1 MSIPGDLRYT
11 AAHEWLRQDGEVAVI
26 GITEHAQ
33 GELGDVVYLE
43 LPEVGGEI
51 VQGESFGVIESVKA
65 ASDLYAPISGEVT
78 AVNGA
83 LEAAPQLV
91 NESPYDGG
99 QRPVC
104 PDQRRGDG
112 SERRTG
118 SGAATGQRVALRRR
132 LAAQGSPE
140 PVRR

>member
-11 AAHEWLRQDGEVAVI
+11 AAHEWLRQDGKVAVI

-43 LPEVGGEI
+43 LPEVGSAI

-78 AVNGA
+78 AVNGE

-99 QRPVC
+99 WLLKVRPSRFA
-104 PDQRRGDG
+104 DEQ
-112 SERRTG
+112 
-118 SGAATGQRVALRRR
+118 AALLDATAYTDL
-132 LAAQGSPE
+132 LA
-140 PVRR
+140 

>member
-43 LPEVGGEI
+43 LPEVGSAI

-99 QRPVC
+99 WLIEVRPSRFA
-104 PDQRRGDG
+104 DEQ
-112 SERRTG
+112 
-118 SGAATGQRVALRRR
+118 AALLDATAYTDL
-132 LAAQGSPE
+132 LA
-140 PVRR
+140 

>member
-43 LPEVGGEI
+43 LPEVGSAI

-78 AVNGA
+78 AVNGE

-99 QRPVC
+99 WLLKVRPSRFA
-104 PDQRRGDG
+104 DEQ
-112 SERRTG
+112 
-118 SGAATGQRVALRRR
+118 AALLDATAYTDL
-132 LAAQGSPE
+132 LA
-140 PVRR
+140 

>member
-43 LPEVGGEI
+43 LPEVGSAI

-99 QRPVC
+99 WLLKVRPSRFA
-104 PDQRRGDG
+104 DEQAALLDAAAYGD
-112 SERRTG
+112 
-118 SGAATGQRVALRRR
+118 L
-132 LAAQGSPE
+132 LA
-140 PVRR
+140 

>member
-26 GITEHAQ
+26 GITDHAQ

-99 QRPVC
+99 WLLKVRPSRFA
-104 PDQRRGDG
+104 DEQ
-112 SERRTG
+112 
-118 SGAATGQRVALRRR
+118 AALLDAAAYSDL
-132 LAAQGSPE
+132 LA
-140 PVRR
+140 

>member
-43 LPEVGGEI
+43 LPEVGSAI

-99 QRPVC
+99 WLLKVRPSRFA
-104 PDQRRGDG
+104 DEQDALLDATAYGD
-112 SERRTG
+112 
-118 SGAATGQRVALRRR
+118 L
-132 LAAQGSPE
+132 LA
-140 PVRR
+140 

>member
-26 GITEHAQ
+26 GITDHAQ

-43 LPEVGGEI
+43 LPEVGSAI

-99 QRPVC
+99 WLLKVRPSRFA
-104 PDQRRGDG
+104 DEQ
-112 SERRTG
+112 
-118 SGAATGQRVALRRR
+118 AALLDAAAYSDL
-132 LAAQGSPE
+132 LA
-140 PVRR
+140 

>member
-43 LPEVGGEI
+43 LPEVGSAI

-99 QRPVC
+99 WLLKVRPSRFA
-104 PDQRRGDG
+104 DEQ
-112 SERRTG
+112 
-118 SGAATGQRVALRRR
+118 AALLDATAYSDL
-132 LAAQGSPE
+132 LA
-140 PVRR
+140 

>member
-99 QRPVC
+99 WLLKVRPSRFA
-104 PDQRRGDG
+104 DEQDALLDATAYGD
-112 SERRTG
+112 
-118 SGAATGQRVALRRR
+118 L
-132 LAAQGSPE
+132 LA
-140 PVRR
+140 

>member
-99 QRPVC
+99 WLLKVRPSRFA
-104 PDQRRGDG
+104 DEQ
-112 SERRTG
+112 
-118 SGAATGQRVALRRR
+118 AALLDATDYSDL
-132 LAAQGSPE
+132 LA
-140 PVRR
+140 

>member
-78 AVNGA
+78 AVNGE

-99 QRPVC
+99 WLLKVRPSRFA
-104 PDQRRGDG
+104 DEQ
-112 SERRTG
+112 
-118 SGAATGQRVALRRR
+118 AALLDAAAYSDL
-132 LAAQGSPE
+132 LA
-140 PVRR
+140 